1 MANLYIVATPIGNLS
16 DITMRAVTVLSNAD
30 LILAEDTRVT
40 RTLLE
45 HYNIRKELL
54 SYHQH
59 SGRGIIEKVID
70 RLKEGQNIALVSDA
84 GTPGINDP
92 GNFLIQE
99 ILKEL
104 PEIKIAA
111 IPGANAAVSALSIS
125 GFPTDKFTFLGFPP
139 HKKGRQT
146 FFRNIEAIT
155 HTVVMYESKH
165 RIVKA
170 LEQLAPIGRSLV
182 VCRELTKQF
191 ESTYRGMPEEILM
204 KMTGNNLLG
213 EFVVVIGPKQK
224 HKNIDAEEIEEN
236 EDEE

>member
-1 MANLYIVATPIGNLS
+1 MQTLFIVATPIGNLA
-16 DITMRAVTVLSNAD
+16 DISPRAITVLSNVD

-45 HYNIRKELL
+45 HYNIKKELL

-59 SGRGIIEKVID
+59 SGRGVIGKIINFLENGK
-70 RLKEGQNIALVSDA
+70 NIALVSDA

-99 ILKEL
+99 VINNL
-104 PEIKIAA
+104 PETKIVP
-111 IPGANAAVSALSIS
+111 IPGANAAISALSIS

-146 FFRNIEAIT
+146 FFRNIEDIT
-155 HTVVMYESKH
+155 HTVVLYESKH
-165 RIVKA
+165 RIIKA
-170 LEQLAPIGRSLV
+170 LENLRQLADGRPLV
-182 VCRELTKQF
+182 VCREITKQF
-191 ESTYRGMPEEILM
+191 ETTYRGTAEEILM
-204 KMTGNNLLG
+204 KLTANNLLG
-213 EFVVVIGPKQK
+213 EFVVVVGPKPKKQK
-224 HKNIDAEEIEEN
+224 T

>member
-1 MANLYIVATPIGNLS
+1 MATLYIVATPIGNLS
-16 DITMRAVTVLSNAD
+16 DITMRAVTVLSNVN

-45 HYNIRKELL
+45 HYNVKKELL

-59 SGRGIIEKVID
+59 SGRGIIDKVIG
-70 RLKEGQNIALVSDA
+70 RLKDGQDIALVSDA

-99 ILKEL
+99 IIKEL
-104 PEIKIAA
+104 PEARVVA

-146 FFRNIEAIT
+146 FFRNIEAT
-155 HTVVMYESKH
+155 PHTVVMYESKH

-170 LEQLAPIGRSLV
+170 LEQLVVINRPLV

-191 ESTYRGMPEEILM
+191 ESTYRGYPQEILL

-213 EFVVVIGPKQK
+213 EFVVVVGPKPKKQ
-224 HKNIDAEEIEEN
+224 NIEPEEEE
-236 EDEE
+236 DYL

>member
-1 MANLYIVATPIGNLS
+1 MLYIVATPIGNLG
-16 DITMRAVTVLSNAD
+16 DITPRAITVLNNVD

-45 HYNIRKELL
+45 HYNVKKELL

-59 SGRGIIEKVID
+59 SGRGMIERVIKLLEQGKD
-70 RLKEGQNIALVSDA
+70 IALVSDA

-104 PEIKIAA
+104 PDVKIVPL
-111 IPGANAAVSALSIS
+111 PGANAAISALSIS

-155 HTVVMYESKH
+155 HTVVLYESKH
-165 RIVKA
+165 RITKA
-170 LEQLAPIGRSLV
+170 LEQLASLGRPLV

-191 ESTYRGMPEEILM
+191 ETTYRGTAEEILL
-204 KMTGNNLLG
+204 KLTGNNLLG
-213 EFVVVIGPKQK
+213 EFVVVVGPKLKKQK
-224 HKNIDAEEIEEN
+224 IEES
-236 EDEE
+236 DEE

>member
-1 MANLYIVATPIGNLS
+1 MMQTLFIVATPIGNLA
-16 DITMRAVTVLSNAD
+16 DISPRAITVLSNVD

-45 HYNIRKELL
+45 HYNIKKELL

-59 SGRGIIEKVID
+59 SGRGVIGKIINFLENGK
-70 RLKEGQNIALVSDA
+70 NIALVSDA

-99 ILKEL
+99 VINNL
-104 PEIKIAA
+104 PETKIVP
-111 IPGANAAVSALSIS
+111 IPGANAAISALSIS

-155 HTVVMYESKH
+155 HTVVLYESKH
-165 RIVKA
+165 RIIKA
-170 LEQLAPIGRSLV
+170 LEQLVPLRRPLV
-182 VCRELTKQF
+182 VCREITKQF
-191 ESTYRGMPEEILM
+191 ETTYRGTAEEILM
-204 KMTGNNLLG
+204 KLTANNLLG
-213 EFVVVIGPKQK
+213 EFVVVVGPKPKKQK
-224 HKNIDAEEIEEN
+224 T

>member
-1 MANLYIVATPIGNLS
+1 MPTLYIVATPIGNLS
-16 DITMRAVTVLSNAD
+16 DISPRAITVLSNVD

-45 HYNIRKELL
+45 HYNVKKELL

-59 SGRGIIEKVID
+59 SERGVIDKVINF
-70 RLKEGQNIALVSDA
+70 LENGKNIALVSDA

-99 ILKEL
+99 VINNL
-104 PEIKIAA
+104 PETKIVP
-111 IPGANAAVSALSIS
+111 IPGANAAISALSIS

-146 FFRNIEAIT
+146 FFRNIEDIT
-155 HTVVMYESKH
+155 HTVVLYESKH

-170 LEQLAPIGRSLV
+170 LENLRQLADGRPLV
-182 VCRELTKQF
+182 VCREITKQF
-191 ESTYRGMPEEILM
+191 ETTYRGTAEEILM
-204 KMTGNNLLG
+204 KLTGNNLLG
-213 EFVVVIGPKQK
+213 EFVVVVGPKPK
-224 HKNIDAEEIEEN
+224 KSKIITD
-236 EDEE
+236 DEE

>member
-1 MANLYIVATPIGNLS
+1 MAILYIVATPIGNLS
-16 DITMRAVTVLSNAD
+16 DITLRAITVLSNVD

-45 HYNIRKELL
+45 HYNIKKELL

-59 SGRGIIEKVID
+59 SGRGMIEQVISLL
-70 RLKEGQNIALVSDA
+70 RQGKNIALVSDA

-104 PEIKIAA
+104 PETKIVA
-111 IPGANAAVSALSIS
+111 IPGANAAVSALSTS
-125 GFPTDKFTFLGFPP
+125 SFPTDKFMFLGFPP

-146 FFRNIEAIT
+146 FFKNIEAIT
-155 HTVVMYESKH
+155 HTVVLYESKH

-170 LEQLAPIGRSLV
+170 LEQLAPLGRPLV
-182 VCRELTKQF
+182 VCREITKQF
-191 ESTYRGMPEEILM
+191 ESTYRGTAQEILAGLHD
-204 KMTGNNLLG
+204 KNLLG
-213 EFVVVIGPKQK
+213 EFVVVVGPKIK
-224 HKNIDAEEIEEN
+224 KKPVE
-236 EDEE
+236 

>member
-1 MANLYIVATPIGNLS
+1 MLYIVATPIGNLS
-16 DITMRAVTVLSNAD
+16 DISPRAITVLSNVD
-30 LILAEDTRVT
+30 LVLAEDTRVT
-40 RTLLE
+40 RTLFE
-45 HYNIRKELL
+45 HYNIKKELL

-59 SGRGIIEKVID
+59 SGRGVINRVIKLLEQGKD
-70 RLKEGQNIALVSDA
+70 IALVSDA

-104 PEIKIAA
+104 PEIKVVA

-155 HTVVMYESKH
+155 HTVVLYESKH
-165 RIVKA
+165 RIIKA
-170 LEQLAPIGRSLV
+170 LEQLAPLGRPLV

-191 ESTYRGMPEEILM
+191 ESTYRGMSGEILM
-204 KMTGNNLLG
+204 KLTDNNLLG
-213 EFVVVIGPKQK
+213 EFVVVVGPKPKKQK
-224 HKNIDAEEIEEN
+224 IETEEDI
-236 EDEE
+236 DEE

>member
-1 MANLYIVATPIGNLS
+1 MLYIVATPIGNLA
-16 DITMRAVTVLSNAD
+16 DISPRAITVLSNVD

-45 HYNIRKELL
+45 HYNIKKELL

-59 SGRGIIEKVID
+59 SGRGVIGKIINFLENGK
-70 RLKEGQNIALVSDA
+70 NIALVSDA

-99 ILKEL
+99 VINNL
-104 PEIKIAA
+104 PETKIVP
-111 IPGANAAVSALSIS
+111 IPGANAAISALSIS

-155 HTVVMYESKH
+155 HTVVLYESKH
-165 RIVKA
+165 RIIKA
-170 LEQLAPIGRSLV
+170 LEQLTPLGRPLV

-191 ESTYRGMPEEILM
+191 ETTYRGTAEEILL
-204 KMTGNNLLG
+204 KMMGNNLLG
-213 EFVVVIGPKQK
+213 EFVVIVGPKK
-224 HKNIDAEEIEEN
+224 YGKSRETTTE
-236 EDEE
+236 

>member
-1 MANLYIVATPIGNLS
+1 MLYIVATPIGNLG
-16 DITMRAVTVLSNAD
+16 DITPRAITVLSNVD

-45 HYNIRKELL
+45 HYNVKKELL

-59 SGRGIIEKVID
+59 SGRGVID
-70 RLKEGQNIALVSDA
+70 RVIKLLEQGKDIALVSDA

-104 PEIKIAA
+104 SEIKIVAV
-111 IPGANAAVSALSIS
+111 PGANAAISALSIS

-155 HTVVMYESKH
+155 HTVVLYESKH
-165 RIVKA
+165 RIIKA
-170 LEQLAPIGRSLV
+170 LEQLTPLGRPLV

-191 ESTYRGMPEEILM
+191 ETTYRGTAEEILI
-204 KMTGNNLLG
+204 KMMGNNLLG
-213 EFVVVIGPKQK
+213 EFVVIVGPKK
-224 HKNIDAEEIEEN
+224 YGKSRETTTE
-236 EDEE
+236 

>member
-1 MANLYIVATPIGNLS
+1 MTTLFIVATPIGNLA
-16 DITMRAVTVLSNAD
+16 DISTRAVTILSNVD

-45 HYNIRKELL
+45 HYNIKKELL

-59 SGRGIIEKVID
+59 SNRGVIDKVI
-70 RLKEGQNIALVSDA
+70 RLLQNQRDVALVSDA

-99 ILKEL
+99 ILKEI
-104 PEIKIAA
+104 PELKISP
-111 IPGANAAVSALSIS
+111 IPGPNAGVAGLSIS

-146 FFRNIEAIT
+146 FFKNIESLD

-165 RIVKA
+165 RITKAIEQLKA
-170 LEQLAPIGRSLV
+170 LGRPLV

-191 ESTYRGMPEEILM
+191 ETIYRGTAEEILM
-204 KMTGNNLLG
+204 KLTDKNLLG
-213 EFVVVIGPKQK
+213 EFVVVVGPYPKRK
-224 HKNIDAEEIEEN
+224 IIES
-236 EDEE
+236 D

>member
-1 MANLYIVATPIGNLS
+1 MTTLYIVATPIGNLS
-16 DITMRAVTVLSNAD
+16 DISPRAITVLSNVD

-45 HYNIRKELL
+45 HYNIKKEIL

-59 SGRGIIEKVID
+59 SGRGMIDKVID
-70 RLKEGQNIALVSDA
+70 RLKQGQDIALVSDA

-99 ILKEL
+99 IIKEL
-104 PEIKIAA
+104 PDLKIVGLPGPNAA
-111 IPGANAAVSALSIS
+111 ILTLSIS

-146 FFRNIEAIT
+146 FFKNIEDIN
-155 HTVVMYESKH
+155 HTVVLYESKH
-165 RIVKA
+165 RIIKA
-170 LEQLAPIGRSLV
+170 LEQLDPLGRPLV

-191 ESTYRGMPEEILM
+191 ESTYRGMAGEILM
-204 KMTGNNLLG
+204 KLTGNNLLG
-213 EFVVVIGPKQK
+213 EFVVVVGPKPKKQK
-224 HKNIDAEEIEEN
+224 IETEEN
-236 EDEE
+236 YDEE